1 MKIWAVLLCLL
12 FFLQLDLFAQP
23 RREDIY
29 SDFVLYNKRQL
40 LYKDLHENIVGK
52 AFLSPLDSNTEYRY
66 EAACRA
72 IVQFMLDNDTTEQGI
87 TQLFVQYDSLQF
99 DTKRAML
106 ETVYG
111 LYPDQYI
118 QSLQFLLAK
127 ETNPTLFAL
136 AAVYCF
142 RYDTSA
148 ANAGNIKKRM
158 KEQFRNYNSISV
170 LAELERY
177 LDNYTHYRPPLM
189 VDIVELFR
197 YQQTTKKKTI
207 YSFQRHSR
215 DYAGL
220 AVIQN
225 ADGSFMRYSDGRL
238 MAFEQLARSASGLP
252 YFVPDGNTPQGVYS
266 IQGTAVT
273 YNKLIGP
280 TPNLQLILP
289 YERKWATY
297 FHITDSVLNPGTD
310 MLWSYLQ
317 LLPLAWRNVPSMTEA
332 FYAGK
337 IGRNSIIAHGTTIDP
352 AYFKN
357 KPYYPLTPTMGCL
370 CAKEIW
376 NVSNG
381 RLLVSDQ
388 FNLVNAFNATPGSK
402 GFLYVIDVD
411 DQKKAVSRGEV
422 ERWVKEFEAANVNR
436 QSAMGNGLRRAN
448 ADGRSARLR

>member
-1 MKIWAVLLCLL
+1 MKLWAVLLCLL
-12 FFLQLDLFAQP
+12 LFSQIDLSAQP

-40 LYKDLHENIVGK
+40 LYKDLHENVVGK

-72 IVQFMLDNDTTEQGI
+72 IVQFMLDNDTTQQGI

-118 QSLQFLLAK
+118 QSVQLLLAK
-127 ETNPTLFAL
+127 ETSATLFAIE
-136 AAVYCF
+136 AVYCF

-148 ANAGNIKKRM
+148 INAGNIKQRM
-158 KEQFRNYNSISV
+158 KEQFKGYATVPV

-177 LDNYTHYRPPLM
+177 LDNYTHYKPPLFT
-189 VDIVELFR
+189 DIVELFR
-197 YQQTTKKKTI
+197 YQQTVKKKVI

-215 DYAGL
+215 DYGGL
-220 AVIQN
+220 VIIQN
-225 ADGSFMRYSDGRL
+225 ADGSFMRYPDGRL
-238 MAFEQLARSASGLP
+238 MVFEQLARSASGLP
-252 YFVPDGNTPQGVYS
+252 YFIADGNTPQGVYS

-280 TPNLQLILP
+280 TPNLQLLLP

-297 FHITDSVLNPGTD
+297 FHLGDSLVLNPAVD

-317 LLPLAWRNVPSMTEA
+317 LVPPAWRTNPAVTEA

-352 AYFKN
+352 EYFKN

-370 CAKEIW
+370 CAKELW

-381 RLLVSDQ
+381 HLLVSDQ
-388 FNLVNAFNATPGSK
+388 FNLVNAFTATPGNK
-402 GFLYVIDVD
+402 GYLYVIDVD
-411 DQKKAVSRGEV
+411 DQRKAVTRGEV
-422 ERWVKEFEAANVNR
+422 ERWVKDFEEKKVMEHGTVPLTTQMIHGAPKP
-436 QSAMGNGLRRAN
+436 
-448 ADGRSARLR
+448 

>member
-1 MKIWAVLLCLL
+1 MKLWAVLLCLL
-12 FFLQLDLFAQP
+12 LLSQIDLSAQP

-40 LYKDLHENIVGK
+40 LYKDLHENVVGK

-72 IVQFMLDNDTTEQGI
+72 IVQFMLDNDTTQQGI

-118 QSLQFLLAK
+118 QSVQLLLAK
-127 ETNPTLFAL
+127 ETSATLFAIE
-136 AAVYCF
+136 AVYCF

-148 ANAGNIKKRM
+148 INAGNIKQRM
-158 KEQFRNYNSISV
+158 KEQFKGYATVPV

-177 LDNYTHYRPPLM
+177 LDNYTHYKPPLFT
-189 VDIVELFR
+189 DIVELFR
-197 YQQTTKKKTI
+197 YQQTVKKKVI

-215 DYAGL
+215 DYGGL
-220 AVIQN
+220 VIIQN
-225 ADGSFMRYSDGRL
+225 ADGSFMRYPDGRL
-238 MAFEQLARSASGLP
+238 MVFEQLARSASGLP
-252 YFVPDGNTPQGVYS
+252 YFIADGNTPQGVYS

-280 TPNLQLILP
+280 TPNLQLLMP

-297 FHITDSVLNPGTD
+297 FHLGDSLVLNPAVD

-317 LLPLAWRNVPSMTEA
+317 LVPPAWRTNPAVTEA

-352 AYFKN
+352 EYFKN

-370 CAKEIW
+370 CAKELW

-381 RLLVSDQ
+381 HLLVSDQ
-388 FNLVNAFNATPGSK
+388 FNLVNAFTATPGNK
-402 GFLYVIDVD
+402 GYLYVIDVD
-411 DQKKAVSRGEV
+411 DQRKAVTRGEV
-422 ERWVKEFEAANVNR
+422 ERWVKDFEEKKEIEHGTVPLTTQMIHGAPKP
-436 QSAMGNGLRRAN
+436 
-448 ADGRSARLR
+448 

>member
-1 MKIWAVLLCLL
+1 VSIFTVMKRWAVLLCLL
-12 FFLQLDLFAQP
+12 LLSQIDLLAQQ

-40 LYKDLHENIVGK
+40 LNKDLHENIVGK

-72 IVQFMLDNDTTEQGI
+72 IVQFMLDNDTTQQGI

-118 QSLQFLLAK
+118 QSVQLLLAK
-127 ETNPTLFAL
+127 ETSPTLFTL
-136 AAVYCF
+136 AAAYSF

-148 ANAGNIKKRM
+148 VNAAQIKKRM
-158 KEQFRNYNSISV
+158 KEQFKGYATVPV

-177 LDNYTHYRPPLM
+177 LDNYTHYKPPLFA
-189 VDIVELFR
+189 DLVELFR
-197 YQQTTKKKTI
+197 YQQTVKKKAI

-215 DYAGL
+215 DYGGL
-220 AVIQN
+220 AIIQN

-238 MAFEQLARSASGLP
+238 MVFEQLARSASGLP
-252 YFVPDGNTPQGVYS
+252 YFIADGNTPQGVYS

-280 TPNLQLILP
+280 TPNLQLLLP

-297 FHITDSVLNPGTD
+297 FHMGDSLVLNPAVD

-317 LLPLAWRNVPSMTEA
+317 LLPPAWRSNPSVTEA

-381 RLLVSDQ
+381 RLLESDQ
-388 FNLVNAFNATPGSK
+388 FNLVNAFNATPGNK
-402 GFLYVIDVD
+402 GYLYVIDVD
-411 DQKKAVSRGEV
+411 DQRKAVTRGEV
-422 ERWVKEFEAANVNR
+422 ERWVKEFESETSGKRPAAVN
-436 QSAMGNGLRRAN
+436 NLR
-448 ADGRSARLR
+448 

>member
-1 MKIWAVLLCLL
+1 MKICAVLLCLL
-12 FFLQLDLFAQP
+12 VLLQYDSVGQS

-29 SDFVLYNKRQL
+29 SDFVLYKKRQL
-40 LYKDLHENIVGK
+40 LYKDLHENVIAK
-52 AFLSPLDSNTEYRY
+52 AFLVPLDSNSEYRY

-72 IVQFMLDNDTTEQGI
+72 IVQFMLDNDTTQQGI

-99 DTKRAML
+99 DTRRAML

-111 LYPDQYI
+111 IYPDQYI
-118 QSLQFLLAK
+118 QSVQLLLAK
-127 ETNPTLFAL
+127 ETNPMLFAI

-148 ANAGNIKKRM
+148 VNAGNIKRRI
-158 KEQFRNYNSISV
+158 KEQFPAYSTIPV
-170 LAELERY
+170 LAELDRY
-177 LDNYTHYRPPLM
+177 LTNYARYKPLAMADM
-189 VDIVELFR
+189 VALFS
-197 YQQTTKKKTI
+197 YQQVVKKKTI

-220 AVIQN
+220 AIVQN
-225 ADGSFMRYSDGRL
+225 ADGSFVRYADGKL
-238 MAFEQLARSASGLP
+238 MFFEQLARSASGLP
-252 YFVPDGNTPQGVYS
+252 YFIPDGNTPQGVYS

-280 TPNLQLILP
+280 TPNLQLVLP
-289 YERKWATY
+289 FERKWASY
-297 FHITDSVLNPGTD
+297 FQMGDSTVLNPGVD

-317 LLPLAWRNVPSMTEA
+317 LLPPSFRNTSSATEA

-337 IGRNSIIAHGTTIDP
+337 IGRNAIIAHGTTIDP
-352 AYFKN
+352 EYFKN

-381 RLLVSDQ
+381 HLLVSDQ
-388 FNLVNAFNATPGSK
+388 FNLVSAFTATAGNR

-411 DQKKAVSRGEV
+411 DQRKAVSRGEV
-422 ERWVKEFEAANVNR
+422 ERWVKEFESKVQGTRYKAQV
-436 QSAMGNGLRRAN
+436 GGTK
-448 ADGRSARLR
+448 

>member
-1 MKIWAVLLCLL
+1 MKLWAVLLCLL
-12 FFLQLDLFAQP
+12 LLSQIDLSAQP

-40 LYKDLHENIVGK
+40 LYKDLHENVVGK

-72 IVQFMLDNDTTEQGI
+72 IVQFMLDNDTTQQGI

-118 QSLQFLLAK
+118 QSVQLLLAK
-127 ETNPTLFAL
+127 ETSATLFAIE
-136 AAVYCF
+136 AVYCF

-148 ANAGNIKKRM
+148 INAGNIKQRM
-158 KEQFRNYNSISV
+158 KEQFKGYATVPV

-177 LDNYTHYRPPLM
+177 LDNYTHYKPPLFT
-189 VDIVELFR
+189 DIVELFR
-197 YQQTTKKKTI
+197 YQQTVKKKVI

-215 DYAGL
+215 DYGGL
-220 AVIQN
+220 VIIQN
-225 ADGSFMRYSDGRL
+225 ADGSFMRYPDGRL
-238 MAFEQLARSASGLP
+238 MVFEQLARSASGLP
-252 YFVPDGNTPQGVYS
+252 YFIADGNTPQGVYS

-280 TPNLQLILP
+280 TPNLQLLMP

-297 FHITDSVLNPGTD
+297 FHLGDSLVLNPAVD

-317 LLPLAWRNVPSMTEA
+317 LVPPAWRTNPAVTEA

-352 AYFKN
+352 EYFKN

-370 CAKEIW
+370 CAKELW

-381 RLLVSDQ
+381 HLLVSDQ
-388 FNLVNAFNATPGSK
+388 FNLVNAFTATPGNK
-402 GFLYVIDVD
+402 GYLYVIDVD
-411 DQKKAVSRGEV
+411 DQRKAVTRGEV
-422 ERWVKEFEAANVNR
+422 ERWVKDFEEKKEIERGTVPLTTQMIHGAPKP
-436 QSAMGNGLRRAN
+436 
-448 ADGRSARLR
+448 